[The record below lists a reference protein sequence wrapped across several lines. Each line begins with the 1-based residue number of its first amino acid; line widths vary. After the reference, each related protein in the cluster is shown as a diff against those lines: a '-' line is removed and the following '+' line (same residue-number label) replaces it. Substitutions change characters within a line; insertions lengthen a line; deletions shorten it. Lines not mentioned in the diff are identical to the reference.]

1 VSKLSE
7 EELNVLF
14 NALSHEVRRKV
25 VRILG
30 EKGKATYS
38 ELMNEVGISDSGTFA
53 FHLRR
58 MRYLV
63 NKDKYGNYFLTDLGK
78 IGYEILVNIG
88 KPKEAVEES
97 KEKEE
102 YESVIEIISDR
113 LYCFLSKDKLE
124 KLRKENRKLLL
135 KDILA
140 LVIDKNV
147 TPDLFKDEVL
157 EIDDTAVVHAPKH
170 LLLAVE
176 SRCKDVLY
184 VKEYENKPPQR
195 DEILSKT
202 MLSISRFFKRILG
215 IEED

>member
-1 VSKLSE
+1 MFKLGE

-25 VRILG
+25 IRVLG
-30 EKGKATYS
+30 ERKKATYS

-63 NKDKYGNYFLTDLGK
+63 NKDRYGNYFLTDLGK

-88 KPKEAVEES
+88 KLKEAVEERE
-97 KEKEE
+97 EKEE
-102 YESVIEIISDR
+102 YEPTFEIISDR

-140 LVIDKNV
+140 LVVDKNV
-147 TPDLFKDEVL
+147 TPDLFKDVVL

-170 LLLAVE
+170 LLLTVE

-184 VKEYENKPPQR
+184 VKEYENKPPKR
-195 DEILSKT
+195 DEALSKT
-202 MLSISRFFKRILG
+202 MLSISKFLKRVLG

>member
-1 VSKLSE
+1 MSKLGE

-25 VRILG
+25 VKVLG

-63 NKDKYGNYFLTDLGK
+63 NKDRYGNYFLTDLGK

-88 KPKEAVEES
+88 KLKEAVEERE
-97 KEKEE
+97 EKEE
-102 YESVIEIISDR
+102 YESAFEIISDR

-140 LVIDKNV
+140 LVVDKNV
-147 TPDLFKDEVL
+147 TPDLFKDVVL

-195 DEILSKT
+195 DEVLSKT
-202 MLSISRFFKRILG
+202 MLSISGFLKRVLG